1 MQEKLEK
8 YIAPTTNLKFFI
20 MLCFKKMKISFILGM
35 SKTIKLSSKFV
46 IWLVMIFAYDFYF
59 ILRLI

>member
-8 YIAPTTNLKFFI
+8 DIAPTTNLKFFI
-20 MLCFKKMKISFILGM
+20 MLCFKKMKISFIQGM

-46 IWLVMIFAYDFYF
+46 I
-59 ILRLI
+59 